1 MKYSPGTKL
10 TVGHHQVSIIKY
22 ISEGGFA
29 HVYTCTTE
37 PAFNGC
43 SVACLKRV
51 VVPNKLQLTLLRQ
64 EVDAMRRLRGNPN
77 IVSYIDLHAARYK
90 PHPLENSLKGEQQ
103 YEVFLLMEYCSNNGL
118 IDFMNQRLVHKLT
131 EPEIL
136 QIMYD
141 VTSGVAMCHHLR
153 PPLIHR
159 DIKIENVLIDVNH
172 KYKLA
177 DFGSAVAY
185 SNPPTTKQEFDT
197 LKEDIMYHTTPQ
209 YRAPEMIDLSRGFPI
224 DDKLDIWA
232 LGCFLYKL
240 CYYTTPFE
248 RPNQKSLHELD
259 QLILSADTSLRFN
272 DQPGSIFSPRLKNI
286 IKVCLREDPRRR
298 PNAVQVLSEVCSM
311 MNVSV
316 PNVIPSS
323 VTMAQQH
330 QQQQQ
335 LQPLL
340 QPARSVSPRKKSS
353 EDLLSRPSKS
363 HSSTSLTKE
372 STPKII
378 HDLVKSPA
386 PTNKNTSS
394 SSSSSNSSLN
404 APTSNVPVSSPAN
417 PKFREMLK
425 SATSNRPLSYIGP
438 SVSDDRSK
446 SSTSLQSFVHSQL
459 ESEQVYTF
467 ENNVNDLDFLRSKE
481 LELQQRNHTGGSIKS
496 AFYSGLKRIGTGNSN
511 VSLNSLNNQDT
522 GPKNRRTSMNSIKQL
537 LTGGGSSRKSSNNN
551 NNNNNNNNG
560 FRATEDNTIKQEQ
573 EPETI
578 GRKSSIQS
586 RMKMLMKSKDTPIQR
601 TAIGYGKFTAGISPE
616 PTTAA
621 QSQSLHV
628 EKARGRTIKKEL
640 HPPQIPSSL
649 SSTRLNEDDK
659 TTNTKGK
666 LPPSKPSKK
675 PPPKPKKP
683 KQLNGIPRRLS
694 NSSVESLP
702 DVDDLERQFS
712 KRFPTLK
719 LA

>member
-1 MKYSPGTKL
+1 MKYPPGTKL

-29 HVYTCTTE
+29 HVYTCNIE
-37 PAFNGC
+37 PAFNNC
-43 SVACLKRV
+43 TVACLKRV

-90 PHPLENSLKGEQQ
+90 PHPLENSLNGQQQ

-141 VTSGVAMCHHLR
+141 ITSGVAMCHHLK

-177 DFGSAVAY
+177 DFGSAVPY
-185 SNPPTTKQEFDT
+185 SNPPTNKQEFDT
-197 LKEDIMYHTTPQ
+197 LKEDLMYHTTPQ

-224 DDKLDIWA
+224 DDKADIWA

-240 CYYTTPFE
+240 CYYITPFE
-248 RPNQKSLHELD
+248 RPNQKSLQELD
-259 QLILSADTSLRFN
+259 QLIVRAETSLRFN

-286 IKVCLREDPRRR
+286 IKVCLREDPRKR

-311 MNVSV
+311 MNVAV
-316 PNVIPSS
+316 PNVIPAS
-323 VTMAQQH
+323 VSMAH
-330 QQQQQ
+330 QQ

-340 QPARSVSPRKKSS
+340 QPGRSVSPNKKSS
-353 EDLLSRPSKS
+353 EDLAQHKNGLSQNALKPSKS
-363 HSSTSLTKE
+363 PSSSFVKE
-372 STPKII
+372 TTPKII
-378 HDLVKSPA
+378 RDLVKSPA
-386 PTNKNTSS
+386 PTGKSS
-394 SSSSSNSSLN
+394 SPGPN
-404 APTSNVPVSSPAN
+404 N
-417 PKFREMLK
+417 PKFREVLQ
-425 SATSNRPLSYIGP
+425 SATSNRPLSYVGP
-438 SVSDDRSK
+438 PTTEDRSK

-459 ESEQVYTF
+459 ENEQLYNF
-467 ENNVNDLDFLRSKE
+467 ENNVNDLEFLRSKE
-481 LELQQRNHTGGSIKS
+481 LELQQRHPTGGSIKMS
-496 AFYSGLKRIGTGNSN
+496 LYSGLKRIGTGNSS
-511 VSLNSLNNQDT
+511 VSVSSLNNQDT
-522 GPKNRRTSMNSIKQL
+522 GPSSKANRRSSMTSIKQL
-537 LTGGGSSRKSSNNN
+537 LTGGGSRKSSTNAV
-551 NNNNNNNNG
+551 G
-560 FRATEDNTIKQEQ
+560 SKLAEDKKDYH
-573 EPETI
+573 ETDPDKEV
-578 GRKSSIQS
+578 RKTSIQN
-586 RMKMLMKSKDTPIQR
+586 RMKMLIKSKDTPIQR
-601 TAIGYGKFTAGISPE
+601 TAKGYGKFSDLNPE
-616 PTTAA
+616 TL
-621 QSQSLHV
+621 QSLHV
-628 EKARGRTIKKEL
+628 EKSRKKTGSGDL
-640 HPPQIPSSL
+640 VPPQIPLSL
-649 SSTRLNEDDK
+649 SSRRSHEDSITKSK
-659 TTNTKGK
+659 TA
-666 LPPSKPSKK
+666 PSKPSKK

-683 KQLNGIPRRLS
+683 EQLNGSTTSNSGKSSSNARRFS
-694 NSSVESLP
+694 NSSIDSVP